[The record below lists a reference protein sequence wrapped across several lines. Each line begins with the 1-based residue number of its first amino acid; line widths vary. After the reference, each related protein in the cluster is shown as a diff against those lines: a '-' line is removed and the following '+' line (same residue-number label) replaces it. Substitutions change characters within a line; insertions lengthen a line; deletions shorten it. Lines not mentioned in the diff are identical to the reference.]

1 MLVLACV
8 RRLIASVAVST
19 LADLRVSAAAMACCA
34 QMDYACTGMSAPDD
48 CCRRMNHTPARAA
61 AGMLSS
67 AIQLGTSRR
76 RVIVASGH
84 PEGTTFVVSG
94 TNESLTVSIAPQQAE
109 DTWRLSISAPKP

>member
-8 RRLIASVAVST
+8 RCLIASVAVST

-67 AIQLGTSRR
+67 AIQLGTPAGVLVPPFIADLKRR
-76 RVIVASGH
+76 AGYRPRAELLPRPH
-84 PEGTTFVVSG
+84 DPPHLHAY
-94 TNESLTVSIAPQQAE
+94 SLLI
-109 DTWRLSISAPKP
+109 